1 MEPVNLPPAHS
12 RHFTKIKESSSRP
25 RFHTRIKQMVQQREI
40 RTIVTIGRSMLHH
53 ANLDKCF
60 WGEAA
65 MAAIY
70 IKNRLPSPKI
80 ASKTPFEFVYKSMP
94 SVKHI
99 RVFGCWAYILTPK
112 EKRCKWDAKA
122 CVGVF
127 MGYEEVSKAY
137 RVYDIE
143 AGQVVISRDVTFDKS
158 SFGFSPMSASEDD
171 EDVTLVLDSLDICD
185 NNAGPTTYQ
194 QTGKRK
200 NDSRGV
206 GSTPFNPHSV
216 TRRAGLEESSA
227 SENTFQ
233 RQVRH
238 RPSMQAGPD
247 FNEEEVKEVHKD
259 EEGSSTPPAFWR
271 ASVNAVEVTDLSEPA
286 TFQDA
291 VNGPDQ
297 VHWRK
302 AINAELESLRLRG
315 VFQAATLPKGQ
326 QAIGTKW
333 VFKIKRKA
341 DASIEKY
348 KARLVAQGFKQKY
361 GIDYTEMWRREGV
374 NLAKCDC
381 IFSVKSEMANID
393 ESRSRRKVSR

>member
-1 MEPVNLPPAHS
+1 MIYMWTTYKSVDRVRTYKSITSQLTIFS
-12 RHFTKIKESSSRP
+12 RLHL
-25 RFHTRIKQMVQQREI
+25 QVQTSFALFAPFVLSTSLIPSI

-80 ASKTPFEFVYKSMP
+80 ASKTPFEIVYKSKP

-99 RVFGCWAYILTPK
+99 RVFGCRTYVLTPK

-122 CVGVF
+122 RVCVF

-143 AGQVVISRDVTFDKS
+143 AGQVVISRDVTFDES
-158 SFGFSPMSASEDD
+158 TFGFSTVSASDDD
-171 EDVTLVLDSLDICD
+171 EDVALDLDSLDIGDD
-185 NNAGPTTYQ
+185 NVGPTTYQ

-200 NDSRGV
+200 NHSRGV
-206 GSTPFNPHSV
+206 GSTPANTHSV
-216 TRRAGLEESSA
+216 TRGAGLEESSA
-227 SENTFQ
+227 PENTFQ
-233 RQVRH
+233 RQVRY

-247 FNEEEVKEVHKD
+247 FNEEVKEAHED
-259 EEGSSTPPAFWR
+259 EDGTSTPPAFWR
-271 ASVNAVEVTDLSEPA
+271 ASVNAVEASDLSEPA

-291 VNGPDQ
+291 VNGPHQ

-302 AINAELESLRLRG
+302 AINAKLESMRLRG
-315 VFQAATLPKGQ
+315 KFQDATFQ
-326 QAIGTKW
+326 
-333 VFKIKRKA
+333 
-341 DASIEKY
+341 E
-348 KARLVAQGFKQKY
+348 
-361 GIDYTEMWRREGV
+361 
-374 NLAKCDC
+374 
-381 IFSVKSEMANID
+381 ANKLL
-393 ESRSRRKVSR
+393 EPSGYSRSSENHMNKLRSARR